1 MRLSASLRL
10 ATPSAK
16 GTRQSGMRIIR
27 HKIAPAI
34 LLLVVIGVLLPVS
47 PQFITIPSRDQGV
60 FLYAGQ
66 QILSGEILYR
76 DV

>member
-1 MRLSASLRL
+1 
-10 ATPSAK
+10 
-16 GTRQSGMRIIR
+16 MRIIR